1 MTFEIKEQN
10 EKMVVNVNG
19 RLDTP
24 ANLSRHS
31 RKSFPCLKMPT
42 KKSCLTATIWS
53 TSVVLVSV
61 FSSLFA
67 RKQQPRAER

>member
-24 ANLSRHS
+24 AG
-31 RKSFPCLKMPT
+31 CQG
-42 KKSCLTATIWS
+42 TAGNRS
-53 TSVVLVSV
+53 P
-61 FSSLFA
+61 A
-67 RKQQPRAER
+67 

>member
-24 ANLSRHS
+24 AAVKAQQEIVPLLENAN
-31 RKSFPCLKMPT
+31 KEIN
-42 KKSCLTATIWS
+42 LTATIWS

-61 FSSLFA
+61 FSSLSA